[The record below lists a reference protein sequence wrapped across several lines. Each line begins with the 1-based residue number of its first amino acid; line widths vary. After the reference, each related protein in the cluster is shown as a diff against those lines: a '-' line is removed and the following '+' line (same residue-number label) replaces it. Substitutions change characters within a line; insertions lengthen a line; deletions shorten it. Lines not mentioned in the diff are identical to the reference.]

1 MPRPNQLELY
11 IGQKVVE
18 HELLEVLGK
27 GASATVFRAK
37 APSGQEVALKLRRSG
52 DSGMDRRFLREFE
65 SIRRLRLDSVVR
77 VFDAGLTPDWIW
89 YSMEVVQGV
98 TLRQYI
104 AQAPSVAERTLRAC
118 EAGTRLAD
126 ALAGLHQASFVHRD
140 LKPSN
145 VLVTPKGQVRILD
158 FGVVQWWAVS
168 QTTQAPVVLWA
179 PPPLCPPKP

>member
-1 MPRPNQLELY
+1 
-11 IGQKVVE
+11 
-18 HELLEVLGK
+18 
-27 GASATVFRAK
+27 
-37 APSGQEVALKLRRSG
+37 
-52 DSGMDRRFLREFE
+52 MDRRFLREFE

-118 EAGTRLAD
+118 EAGTHLAD
-126 ALAGLHQASFVHRD
+126 ALAGLHRVSFVHRD

-145 VLVTPKGQVRILD
+145 VLVTRKGQVRILD

-168 QTTQAPVVLWA
+168 QTLTGSGGLVGT
-179 PPPLCPPKP
+179 PPLCLPKP